1 MAVLRYDN
9 GCNIVVT
16 RFIEEQR
23 DVVYKAY
30 TDPVLIPQW
39 WDTELLKTIVEKMEF
54 KPGGFWRFI
63 QRDLNGNEFA
73 FHGFYHDIKQPEQY
87 VSTYEYEGL
96 PGRVLLETVKFDEL
110 PGGRTRLSDIT
121 EFQSVEDREAMLQLG
136 IEDGTAKA
144 MDRFIEI
151 LAGEK
156 SK

>member
-1 MAVLRYDN
+1 MVFD
-9 GCNIVVT
+9 
-16 RFIEEQR
+16 
-23 DVVYKAY
+23 
-30 TDPVLIPQW
+30 
-39 WDTELLKTIVEKMEF
+39 
-54 KPGGFWRFI
+54 
-63 QRDLNGNEFA
+63 
-73 FHGFYHDIKQPEQY
+73 HDIKQPEQY

>member
-73 FHGFYHDIKQPEQY
+73 FHG
-87 VSTYEYEGL
+87 L
-96 PGRVLLETVKFDEL
+96 
-110 PGGRTRLSDIT
+110 
-121 EFQSVEDREAMLQLG
+121 
-136 IEDGTAKA
+136 
-144 MDRFIEI
+144 
-151 LAGEK
+151 
-156 SK
+156 